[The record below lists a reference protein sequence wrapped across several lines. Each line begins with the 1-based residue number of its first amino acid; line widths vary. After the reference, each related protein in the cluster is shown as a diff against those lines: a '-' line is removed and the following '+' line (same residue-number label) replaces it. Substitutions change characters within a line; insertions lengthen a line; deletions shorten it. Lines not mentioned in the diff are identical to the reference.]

1 MLSRHERFA
10 GNSIDCGNRRVKI
23 KIGLALVNLESF
35 GWSEFFANSF
45 APFAAQGYG
54 AGRVG
59 VQHKTQYEL
68 YTEAGELRAETT
80 GKMQYE
86 ARSKDDLPVVGDWV
100 VIRHREKELATI
112 YDILPRK
119 SKFSRKAAGTKTEE
133 QIVAA
138 NIDTVFLVAGL
149 DGDYNLR
156 RLERY
161 LVVAWESG
169 AKPAIVLNKADLC
182 EDLDHVVAEV
192 EAVALGVP
200 IIVMSAVND
209 QGLDELLF
217 HIKTGTTGAL
227 LGSSGVGKST
237 IINHLLG
244 KDILKTREVRETDDR
259 GRHTTSRR
267 ELILLPAGGLL
278 MDTPGMREL
287 QIWGGDEGIK
297 EAFDDITELA
307 QQCRFRDC
315 QHGPEPGCA
324 VQQAIAEATLAPDRF
339 ESYLKLQ
346 KEIAYLHRKEDKAA
360 ELLEKEKWRKLHA
373 AQKKMYKRRG

>member
-1 MLSRHERFA
+1 MIE
-10 GNSIDCGNRRVKI
+10 
-23 KIGLALVNLESF
+23 LETF
-35 GWSEFFANSF
+35 GWNEFFANN
-45 APFAAQGYG
+45 FAAFAEQGYS
-54 AGRVG
+54 AGRVL

-68 YTEAGELRAETT
+68 YTEHGELRAETT

-100 VIRHREKELATI
+100 VIRRRDENLATI
-112 YDILPRK
+112 YDFLPRQ
-119 SKFSRKAAGTKTEE
+119 SKFSRKAPGKKTEE

-138 NIDTVFLVAGL
+138 NIDTVFLVSGL

-156 RLERY
+156 RMERY

-169 AKPAIVLNKADLC
+169 ANPVIVLNKVDLC
-182 EDLDHVVAEV
+182 DDVAPVIQEV
-192 EAVALGVP
+192 NSIALGVP
-200 IIVMSAVND
+200 VIVMSAVND
-209 QGLDELLF
+209 QGLDELAS
-217 HIKTGTTGAL
+217 HIKKGATGAL

-244 KDILKTREVRETDDR
+244 QEILKTREVRETDDR
-259 GRHTTSRR
+259 GRHATTRR

-278 MDTPGMREL
+278 MDTPGLREL
-287 QIWGGDEGIK
+287 QIWGGDEGLK

-307 QQCRFRDC
+307 QHCRFRDC
-315 QHGPEPGCA
+315 RHGVEPDCA
-324 VQQAIAEATLAPDRF
+324 VQQAIAGGALAADRF

-360 ELLEKEKWRKLHA
+360 ELLEKEKLKKIHA
-373 AQKKMYKRRG
+373 VQKKLYKRR

>member
-1 MLSRHERFA
+1 MQT
-10 GNSIDCGNRRVKI
+10 
-23 KIGLALVNLESF
+23 LETF
-35 GWSEFFANSF
+35 GWNEFFANSF
-45 APFAAQGYG
+45 APFAEQGYSV
-54 AGRVG
+54 GRVA

-68 YTEAGELRAETT
+68 YTERGELRAETT

-86 ARSKDDLPVVGDWV
+86 AQSKDDLPVVGDWV
-100 VIRHREKELATI
+100 VIRPRDENMATI
-112 YDILPRK
+112 FDILPRK
-119 SKFSRKAAGTKTEE
+119 SKFSRKAAGKKTEE

-138 NIDTVFLVAGL
+138 NIDTVFLVSGL

-156 RLERY
+156 RMERY

-169 AKPAIVLNKADLC
+169 ANPVIVLNKVDLC
-182 EDLDHVVAEV
+182 NDIAAVIQEV
-192 EAVALGVP
+192 DSIALGVP
-200 IIVMSAVND
+200 IIVMSAVNN
-209 QGLDELLF
+209 QGLDELLS
-217 HIKTGTTGAL
+217 HIKKGTTGAL

-244 KDILKTREVRETDDR
+244 EEILKTREVRENDDR

-267 ELILLPAGGLL
+267 ELILLPDGGLL

-287 QIWGGDEGIK
+287 QLWGGDEGIK
-297 EAFDDITELA
+297 DAFDDITELA

-315 QHGPEPGCA
+315 QHGVEPDCA
-324 VQQAIAEATLAPDRF
+324 VQQAITGGALAVDRF

-360 ELLEKEKWRKLHA
+360 ELLLKEKWKKIHA
-373 AQKKMYKRRG
+373 AQKKIYKERKRK

>member
-1 MLSRHERFA
+1 MQ
-10 GNSIDCGNRRVKI
+10 D
-23 KIGLALVNLESF
+23 LEAF
-35 GWSEFFANSF
+35 GWNEFFANSF
-45 APFAAQGYG
+45 APFAAEGYG
-54 AGRVG
+54 VGRVA

-68 YTEAGELRAETT
+68 YTEHGDMRAETT

-100 VIRHREKELATI
+100 VTRPRDKDMATI
-112 YDILPRK
+112 FAILPRK
-119 SKFSRKAAGTKTEE
+119 SKFSRKAAGKKTEE

-138 NIDTVFLVAGL
+138 NVDTVFLVSGL

-156 RLERY
+156 RMERY

-169 AKPAIVLNKADLC
+169 AAPVIVLNKVDLC
-182 EDLDHVVAEV
+182 TDIAAVMQEV
-192 EAVALGVP
+192 DSIALGVP
-200 IIVMSAVND
+200 VMVMSALNN
-209 QGLDELLF
+209 QGLAELPSY
-217 HIKTGTTGAL
+217 IKKGTTGAL

-244 KDILKTREVRETDDR
+244 SELQKTREVRADDDR

-267 ELILLPAGGLL
+267 ELIHLPNGGLL

-287 QIWGGDEGIK
+287 QLWGGEEGLK
-297 EAFDDITELA
+297 DAFDDIAALA

-315 QHGPEPGCA
+315 QHGVEPDCA
-324 VQQAIAEATLAPDRF
+324 VQAAIQTGTLTPNRF

-346 KEIAYLHRKEDKAA
+346 KEVAYLHRKENKVA
-360 ELLEKEKWRKLHA
+360 ELQEKERWKKIHA
-373 AQKKMYKRRG
+373 AHKKIYKNR

>member
-1 MLSRHERFA
+1 MQ
-10 GNSIDCGNRRVKI
+10 D
-23 KIGLALVNLESF
+23 LEAF
-35 GWSEFFANSF
+35 GWNEFYANSF
-45 APFAAQGYG
+45 APFAAEGYG
-54 AGRVG
+54 VGRVA

-68 YTEAGELRAETT
+68 YTEHGDMRAETT

-100 VIRHREKELATI
+100 VTRPRDKDMATI
-112 YDILPRK
+112 FAILPRK
-119 SKFSRKAAGTKTEE
+119 SKFSRKAAGKKTEE

-138 NIDTVFLVAGL
+138 NIDTVFLVSGL

-156 RLERY
+156 RMERY

-169 AKPAIVLNKADLC
+169 AAPVIVLNKVDLC
-182 EDLDHVVAEV
+182 TDIAAVMQEV
-192 EAVALGVP
+192 DSIALGVP
-200 IIVMSAVND
+200 VMVMSALNN
-209 QGLDELLF
+209 QGLAELLSY
-217 HIKTGTTGAL
+217 IKKGTTGAL

-244 KDILKTREVRETDDR
+244 SELQKTREVRADDDR

-267 ELILLPAGGLL
+267 ELIHLPNGGLL

-287 QIWGGDEGIK
+287 QLWGGEEGLK
-297 EAFDDITELA
+297 DAFDDIAALA

-315 QHGPEPGCA
+315 QHGVEPDCA
-324 VQQAIAEATLAPDRF
+324 VQAAIQTGTLTPNRF

-346 KEIAYLHRKEDKAA
+346 KEVAYLHRKENKVA
-360 ELLEKEKWRKLHA
+360 ELQEKERWKKIHA
-373 AQKKMYKRRG
+373 AHKKIYKNR

>member
-1 MLSRHERFA
+1 MQ
-10 GNSIDCGNRRVKI
+10 
-23 KIGLALVNLESF
+23 NLEAF
-35 GWSEFFANSF
+35 GWNEFFANSF
-45 APFAAQGYG
+45 APFAEQGYSV
-54 AGRVG
+54 GRVA

-68 YTEAGELRAETT
+68 YTTHGELRAETT

-100 VIRHREKELATI
+100 VIRPRDQEMATI

-119 SKFSRKAAGTKTEE
+119 SKFSRKAAGKKTEE

-138 NIDTVFLVAGL
+138 NIDTVFLVSGL

-156 RLERY
+156 RMERY

-169 AKPAIVLNKADLC
+169 ANPVIVLNKVDLC
-182 EDLDHVVAEV
+182 SDIAGVIQEV
-192 EAVALGVP
+192 DSIALGVP
-200 IIVMSAVND
+200 IIVMSALND
-209 QGLDELLF
+209 QGLEELLS
-217 HIKTGTTGAL
+217 HIKKGTTGAL

-244 KDILKTREVRETDDR
+244 EEILKTKEVRENDDR
-259 GRHTTSRR
+259 GRHTTTRR
-267 ELILLPAGGLL
+267 ELILLPVGGLL

-287 QIWGGDEGIK
+287 QLWGGDEGIK
-297 EAFDDITELA
+297 DAFDDIAALA

-315 QHGPEPGCA
+315 QHGPEPGCVVQAA
-324 VQQAIAEATLAPDRF
+324 VENGTLAAGRF

-346 KEIAYLHRKEDKAA
+346 KEIAYLHRKEDKVA
-360 ELLEKEKWRKLHA
+360 ELQEKERWKKIHA
-373 AQKKMYKRRG
+373 AHKKMYKQR

>member
-1 MLSRHERFA
+1 MQ
-10 GNSIDCGNRRVKI
+10 D
-23 KIGLALVNLESF
+23 LEAF
-35 GWSEFFANSF
+35 GWNEFYANSF
-45 APFAAQGYG
+45 APFAAEGYG
-54 AGRVG
+54 VGRVA

-68 YTEAGELRAETT
+68 YTEHGDMRAETT

-100 VIRHREKELATI
+100 VTRARDKDMATI
-112 YDILPRK
+112 FAILPRK
-119 SKFSRKAAGTKTEE
+119 SKFSRKAAGKKTEE

-138 NIDTVFLVAGL
+138 NIDTVFLVSGL

-156 RLERY
+156 RMERY

-169 AKPAIVLNKADLC
+169 AAPVIVLNKVDLC
-182 EDLDHVVAEV
+182 TDIAAVMQEV
-192 EAVALGVP
+192 DSIALGVP
-200 IIVMSAVND
+200 VMVMSALNN
-209 QGLDELLF
+209 QGLAELLSY
-217 HIKTGTTGAL
+217 IKKGTTGAL

-244 KDILKTREVRETDDR
+244 SELQKTREVRADDDR

-267 ELILLPAGGLL
+267 ELIHLPNGGLL

-287 QIWGGDEGIK
+287 QLWGGEEGLK
-297 EAFDDITELA
+297 DAFDDIAALA

-315 QHGPEPGCA
+315 QHGVEPDCA
-324 VQQAIAEATLAPDRF
+324 VQAAIQTGTLTPNRF

-346 KEIAYLHRKEDKAA
+346 KEVAYLHRKENKVA
-360 ELLEKEKWRKLHA
+360 ELQEKERWKKIHA
-373 AQKKMYKRRG
+373 AHKKIYKNR